1 MTEIYTPPNV
11 SSTRAT
17 KQPQIRL
24 LIQGY
29 PGTGKSHSAL
39 TFPSPLVLDFDNNL
53 QAYFNQDIPTIPIW
67 NSEYVIK
74 TLGCPPTK
82 PGAQP
87 NRRDAAL
94 KFLRTEAIKLTE
106 NQTLIIDSWSRLQS
120 AIDAQN
126 EVEPKITKEGKIDD
140 FHFWKQ
146 KLDYS
151 REFMQL
157 LCSVKCHVIVTVHEI
172 AERDPKSGHL
182 LDKVRPLQQGKFLAE
197 LASYFTYVFRAVT
210 EETKDNTGKVV
221 GTKYLWQVASDNQ
234 FEAIARPA
242 FPDGVYRIEA
252 GYPSLLKYRI
262 SNSNA

>member
-1 MTEIYTPPNV
+1 MYIPKNTDTL
-11 SSTRAT
+11 
-17 KQPQIRL
+17 KDKQQPQIRL
-24 LIQGY
+24 LLQGW
-29 PGTGKSHSAL
+29 PGTGKTHAAL
-39 TFPSPLVLDFDNNL
+39 TFPNPYVLDFDNNL
-53 QAYFNQDIPTIPIW
+53 QAYYGKDIPNYPIW
-67 NSEYVIK
+67 NSEFVTK
-74 TLGCPPTK
+74 TLSFPPTK

-94 KFLRTEAIKLTE
+94 KFLREEATKFTPD
-106 NQTLIIDSWSRLQS
+106 QTLIVDSWSRLQA

-126 EVEPKITKEGKIDD
+126 EMEPKITKEGKIDD

-172 AERDPKSGHL
+172 AERDPKSGAL

-210 EETKDNTGKVV
+210 EEQKDTTGKVV
-221 GTKYLWQVASDNQ
+221 KTNYLWQVATDNQ
-234 FEAIARPA
+234 FEAIARPS
-242 FPDGVYRIEA
+242 FPDGTYRIPASYDE
-252 GYPSLLKYRI
+252 LVKYRI